1 MPRQQQQELRALL
14 LDLGHQLMQER
25 QQGCRW
31 WKQRRRLVQ
40 QTQMQVRRAVHR
52 GQGSLR
58 RSRTETT
65 LSQVFQPEACT
76 QVCEE
81 QMLHVNW

>member
-1 MPRQQQQELRALL
+1 VRLKVLTNQEDMPRQQQQELLALL
-14 LDLGHQLMQER
+14 LDLGHQLMQVH

-52 GQGSLR
+52 GQG
-58 RSRTETT
+58 
-65 LSQVFQPEACT
+65 
-76 QVCEE
+76 
-81 QMLHVNW
+81 

>member
-14 LDLGHQLMQER
+14 LDLGHRLTQER

-31 WKQRRRLVQ
+31 WKQRRRLGQ
-40 QTQMQVRRAVHR
+40 QTQMQVRRVVRR

-58 RSRTETT
+58 RSQTT
-65 LSQVFQPEACT
+65 MMLSQVFQPEACT